1 MNKLKK
7 LNYWKLITT
16 ILFGWYFLSCAMD
29 AQGWHFIDNFDLII
43 HEAGHFIFI
52 FFGQFIQI
60 LGGSLIQILV
70 PFIFAGYFFLRRD
83 YFSTSLL
90 LMFAGYNIVNV
101 SVYMGDSILM
111 QLPLLG
117 GDNVIHDWNYL
128 LTSTHLLKYTQLLAS
143 TAWSLGVSIIIIG
156 IVLGLKFSLNSK
168 ENFIEE

>member
-1 MNKLKK
+1 M
-7 LNYWKLITT
+7 TA
-16 ILFGWYFLSCAMD
+16 ILFGWYFLGCAMD

-60 LGGSLIQILV
+60 LGGSLTQILV

-90 LMFAGYNIVNV
+90 LMFVGYNIVNV
-101 SVYMGDSILM
+101 SVYVGDSILM

-117 GDNVIHDWNYL
+117 GDYVIHDWNYL
-128 LTSTHLLKYTQLLAS
+128 LTNTHLLKYTQLLSS
-143 TAWSLGVSIIIIG
+143 TAWGLGVFIIITG
-156 IVLGLKFSLNSK
+156 IVLGLRFAVREKK
-168 ENFIEE
+168 EVDFI